1 MVNKLQKRL
10 VDLIYGV
17 GRIKTNYLRSHPTE
31 KILAADGSKGITTKG
46 DKEIERGF
54 DWVKSQRAVVL
65 LTDKKIK
72 CGHWDIP
79 LESIESAQLLKISS
93 LFGQGQ
99 VLKLK
104 TKDDNHYQF
113 GMQLNPEWTAQNILP
128 LTLKKGQV
136 RTSTFSLI
144 LRLILI
150 GYAIYWVL
158 RTFVLI

>member
-1 MVNKLQKRL
+1 MINKLLKGL

-17 GRIKTNYLRSHPTE
+17 GRVKANYSKDNPTE

-46 DKEIERGF
+46 NKGIERGL
-54 DWVKSQRAVVL
+54 DWVTSQRAVVL

-72 CGHWDIP
+72 CGQWDIP
-79 LESIESAQLLKISS
+79 LEKIENAQLLKINS

-113 GMQLNPEWTAQNILP
+113 GMQFNPEWTNQNVLP
-128 LTLKKGQV
+128 LTLEQGQV
-136 RTSTFSLI
+136 NTSTFSLI
-144 LRLILI
+144 VRLILV
-150 GYAIYWVL
+150 GYIIYWL
-158 RTFVLI
+158 LGTFELI